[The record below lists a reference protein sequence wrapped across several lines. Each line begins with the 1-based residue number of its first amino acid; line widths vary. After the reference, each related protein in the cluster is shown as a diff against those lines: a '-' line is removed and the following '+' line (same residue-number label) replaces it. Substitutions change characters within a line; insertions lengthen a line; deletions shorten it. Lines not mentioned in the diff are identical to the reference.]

1 MTKKL
6 RNKSN
11 QVSWKLAKTPKHHT
25 LTSKFTRQFIDIYCR
40 PHDWPV
46 GPSAAFK
53 ISVTWQN
60 YICHT
65 VYIYFFLE
73 ICIGCIQQ
81 HWNLITN
88 QHSEAQNIYWPQPVS
103 SSFCLQS
110 RADYCTK
117 STMLLIDETQVER
130 TVIHLVF
137 AGKELLVKFK
147 INFIYTTC
155 KRRDNIHWQ
164 SSTVTIFP
172 TKSHTD
178 FFLIIVC
185 WNS

>member
-1 MTKKL
+1 MSLLNVINHLFSNKSAPDNSVSKTVCSKVTKKL

-65 VYIYFFLE
+65 VYIYIFFFRNL
-73 ICIGCIQQ
+73 
-81 HWNLITN
+81 HWLHTTTLKP
-88 QHSEAQNIYWPQPVS
+88 HYQPA
-103 SSFCLQS
+103 F
-110 RADYCTK
+110 RGTK
-117 STMLLIDETQVER
+117 YLLT
-130 TVIHLVF
+130 
-137 AGKELLVKFK
+137 A
-147 INFIYTTC
+147 TC
-155 KRRDNIHWQ
+155 KLQRLSSVKSRLLHKKHNVADWRNSGWKDCYTFSVRRQ
-164 SSTVTIFP
+164 RAACQV
-172 TKSHTD
+172 
-178 FFLIIVC
+178 
-185 WNS
+185 